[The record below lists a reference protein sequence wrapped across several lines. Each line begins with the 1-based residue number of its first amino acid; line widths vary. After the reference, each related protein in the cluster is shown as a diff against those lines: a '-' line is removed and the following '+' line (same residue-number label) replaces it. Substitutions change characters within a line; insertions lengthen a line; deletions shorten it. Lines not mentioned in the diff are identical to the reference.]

1 MLILWAWMATLWRS
15 ACCTPVRRAAPAVRM
30 FSGQISPPAAAVR
43 WLAGYLYALSRVP
56 KPPVLT

>member
-1 MLILWAWMATLWRS
+1 
-15 ACCTPVRRAAPAVRM
+15 M
-30 FSGQISPPAAAVR
+30 FSGQFLQPVAAIP